1 MTTGLP
7 FDDFR
12 QLMKTLPHPDA
23 RARARAAERNG
34 KLSAQG
40 VSLGRLADI
49 AEWQAAW
56 TGRDPQVL
64 RPLVALFAGTH
75 GVTRHGISPRRTD
88 ETQAMI
94 EHAAAGGAMVN
105 QLCAAGDLG
114 LKIFDLALHMPVG
127 DITADAALDER
138 GCAATMA
145 FGMEAV
151 AGGIDLLC
159 VGALGAGGTTAAAAI
174 MTALF
179 GGTGADWVGP
189 GAGARDEMIERKARI
204 VDQAVAFHG
213 AHLKDPLEVL
223 RRLGGR
229 EFAAIA
235 GAILAARVEKV
246 PVILDGYV
254 SLAAGAVLHAMDAS
268 ALDHCLLGHAST
280 EPGLARGAGRMGLAP
295 LLDLSLGDGE
305 GAGSA
310 LAAGVVKNA
319 VLVHSGMALRA

>member
-7 FDDFR
+7 FDDYR
-12 QLMKTLPHPDA
+12 QLLKTLPGPDMAA
-23 RARARAAERNG
+23 RDRAEARNEM
-34 KLSAQG
+34 LSRQG
-40 VSLGRLADI
+40 PSLGRLGEI
-49 AEWQAAW
+49 SEWLAAW

-75 GVTRHGISPRRTD
+75 GMTRHGISRRAAD

-94 EHAAAGGAMVN
+94 EHAAAGGAAVN
-105 QLCAAGDLG
+105 QLCAANDLG

-127 DITADAALDER
+127 DITVEPALDER

-159 VGALGAGGTTAAAAI
+159 VCGVGAGGTTSAAALMA
-174 MTALF
+174 ALF
-179 GGTGADWVGP
+179 GGDAADWVGP
-189 GAGARDEMIERKARI
+189 GAGADDEMITRKVEV
-204 VDQAVAFHG
+204 VDKAIAHHG
-213 AHLKDPLEVL
+213 TNLKDPLEAL

-235 GAILAARVEKV
+235 GTILAARVEKV
-246 PVILDGYV
+246 PVILDGYAA
-254 SLAAGAVLHAMDAS
+254 LAAAAVLKAAEPG
-268 ALDHCLLGHAST
+268 AIDHCLLAHCST
-280 EPGLARGAGRMGLAP
+280 EPGMARAARLMGLEP

-305 GAGSA
+305 GIGAA

-319 VLVHSGMALRA
+319 ALVHSGMVVRT